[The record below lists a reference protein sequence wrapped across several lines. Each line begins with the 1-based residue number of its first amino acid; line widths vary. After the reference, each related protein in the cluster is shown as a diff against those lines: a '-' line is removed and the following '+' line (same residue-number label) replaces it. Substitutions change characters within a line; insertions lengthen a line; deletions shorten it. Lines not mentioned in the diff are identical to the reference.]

1 MTFCVVEKMKY
12 NVIDENSELNLLI
25 PYKSVNREEN
35 INLTGMEIL
44 DLNGEVVAKIIS
56 NFHNIGL
63 ALVEKEKLES
73 CKNPQFK
80 VNVIYSSK
88 HF

>member
-56 NFHNIGL
+56 NFHNI
-63 ALVEKEKLES
+63 
-73 CKNPQFK
+73 
-80 VNVIYSSK
+80 
-88 HF
+88 